1 MHAAT
6 WAQQAQQQEKN
17 RFFERELHT
26 GQFGEASITTT
37 ARFVLCS
44 QVWGRRLLGPGGRLS
59 SIRMIDP
66 ASHVLTNIENTPSSP
81 AKKAKLSSSSAITAA
96 AISTLRV
103 KKLTPDATL
112 PKRGS
117 ERAAGYD
124 LARQDSLTF

>member
-1 MHAAT
+1 MQLAKT
-6 WAQQAQQQEKN
+6 VIGREAQTQHSEEAKVAITA
-17 RFFERELHT
+17 FFAPYK
-26 GQFGEASITTT
+26 QI
-37 ARFVLCS
+37 
-44 QVWGRRLLGPGGRLS
+44 WGRALLAPRARLF
-59 SIRMIDP
+59 SIRMIDA

-81 AKKAKLSSSSAITAA
+81 AKKAKISAAAPPPAVTAA

-124 LARQDSLTF
+124 LAR

>member
-1 MHAAT
+1 
-6 WAQQAQQQEKN
+6 
-17 RFFERELHT
+17 
-26 GQFGEASITTT
+26 
-37 ARFVLCS
+37 
-44 QVWGRRLLGPGGRLS
+44 
-59 SIRMIDP
+59 MIDA

-81 AKKAKLSSSSAITAA
+81 AKKAKISAAPPPAVTAA

-124 LARQDSLTF
+124 LAR